1 MDSELTTKISDVVNQ
16 LAAAEKQRLAAAGT
30 FIELEE
36 LAIEIGDEVTRQLM
50 NRELVDRSNQTAEA
64 STADCPDCSSS
75 GSPGDPLHR
84 ELQSTRGELSYHEP
98 SFHCPSCRRN
108 FFPSGRPNGIASPRN
123 GDSQDD

>member
-1 MDSELTTKISDVVNQ
+1 MDSELTTKISEVVNQ

-36 LAIEIGDEVTRQLM
+36 LAMEIGDEVTRQLM

-75 GSPGDPLHR
+75 GSPRMRFTGNCKAHAAR
-84 ELQSTRGELSYHEP
+84 
-98 SFHCPSCRRN
+98 
-108 FFPSGRPNGIASPRN
+108 
-123 GDSQDD
+123 